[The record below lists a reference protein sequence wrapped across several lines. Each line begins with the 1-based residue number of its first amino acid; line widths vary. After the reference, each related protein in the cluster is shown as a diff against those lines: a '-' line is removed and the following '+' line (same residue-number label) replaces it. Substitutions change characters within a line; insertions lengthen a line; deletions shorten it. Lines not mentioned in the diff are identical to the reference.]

1 MYPHRIKL
9 TLHIYPGVDNVFEL
23 YEDDGVSTGYQLGKY
38 AVTRI
43 EQKLL
48 GSKIKLFIDPPANL
62 TTFCPEE
69 RNYQV
74 IFHSLQEPEE
84 IIARL
89 EGKVIEVEA
98 QFEASKRTLTLSDL
112 EIPPGSTFS
121 IELSAAENM
130 MDQSDRR
137 KARLDKL
144 IQRFRLDTDA
154 KERLHN
160 QLDEFLLDPTLLM
173 AYADYMTQPQLLAFI
188 ETWLGT
194 QPELISSD
202 PDEAFNRIINR
213 LYGH

>member
-1 MYPHRIKL
+1 
-9 TLHIYPGVDNVFEL
+9 
-23 YEDDGVSTGYQLGKY
+23 
-38 AVTRI
+38 
-43 EQKLL
+43 
-48 GSKIKLFIDPPANL
+48 
-62 TTFCPEE
+62 
-69 RNYQV
+69 
-74 IFHSLQEPEE
+74 
-84 IIARL
+84 
-89 EGKVIEVEA
+89 
-98 QFEASKRTLTLSDL
+98 
-112 EIPPGSTFS
+112 
-121 IELSAAENM
+121 